1 MNRHS
6 LLSKK
11 MQFKPQVSDKDAHE
25 YHRRI
30 AEIIEEPIV
39 CPKCKGT
46 GTMVDYKTK
55 LVTICLYC
63 EGEGVV
69 YE

>member
-1 MNRHS
+1 VRR
-6 LLSKK
+6 K
-11 MQFKPQVSDKDAHE
+11 MQFKPQFSKDDAHE

-30 AEIIEEPIV
+30 AELTEEPIV

-46 GTMVDYKTK
+46 GTNVDYKSK
-55 LVTICLYC
+55 LVTMCLYC